1 MDRLNVGLVFG
12 GVSPEHE
19 VSVISTLQ
27 VASVMDAER
36 YNAVPLYIAKDGT
49 WYTGDALLD
58 LERYADVDKL
68 IKKATPVG
76 IDPRSRGKLRL
87 TPSGRLGKALAEID
101 VVLLGLHGGA
111 GENGGLQGLCE
122 TLDVPYT
129 GSGVLGSALGM
140 DKSLSKIVCR
150 NQGVP
155 VVSFAEIRESSWAGN
170 EESQLDE
177 LERHPG
183 LPCVVKP
190 ARLGSSIGIGFAATR
205 DELSSAIE
213 EALRYDEKV
222 VVEQAVSDL
231 VEINCSVLGSPI
243 DAVASV
249 LEQPVASDDARLL
262 SFKDKY
268 MRGQSGGSKSASSSK
283 IDAPGGMA
291 SLDRLIPAPLS
302 DAQTEEIRTLAVRVF
317 KLFECS
323 GVARIDF
330 MIDGETNKVYFNEI
344 NTIPGSFS
352 FYLWQPTG
360 IAFPSLVN
368 RLIELALERTADARR
383 HIRSYDVNL
392 LSARSL
398 SGLKGAK
405 KA

>member
-27 VASVMDAER
+27 VVSVMDTER
-36 YNAVPLYIAKDGT
+36 YNAVPVYIAKDGK
-49 WYTGDALLD
+49 WYSGDLLLD
-58 LERYADVDKL
+58 LERYADLDKL
-68 IKKATPVG
+68 VRQAKPVG
-76 IDPRSRGKLRL
+76 IDPRTRGKLRL
-87 TPSGRLGKALAEID
+87 ISPGRFGGAPADID

-111 GENGGLQGLCE
+111 GENGSLQGLCE

-129 GSGVLGSALGM
+129 GSGVLGSAVGM
-140 DKSLSKIVCR
+140 DKCVSKMVCR
-150 NQGVP
+150 DQGVP
-155 VVSFAEIRESSWAGN
+155 IVAFAEIRENSWAGS
-170 EESQLDE
+170 EEVRLDE

-183 LPCVVKP
+183 LPSVVKP
-190 ARLGSSIGIGFAATR
+190 ARLGSSIGIGFADTR
-205 DELSSAIE
+205 EELASAIE

-222 VVEQAVSDL
+222 VVEQAVTDL
-231 VEINCSVLGSPI
+231 IEINCSVLGSPT

-268 MRGQSGGSKSASSSK
+268 MRGQGGGPKGAAPKS
-283 IDAPGGMA
+283 DAPGGMA

-302 DAQTEEIRTLAVRVF
+302 DAQTEEIRALAVQVF

-330 MIDGETNKVYFNEI
+330 MIDGATDQVYFNEI

-360 IAFPSLVN
+360 IEFRSLVN
-368 RLIELALERTADARR
+368 RMIELALERSAEARR